1 MLKDLLQSSEQQK
14 SEDGYT
20 LIELIMTI
28 FIMGMMMLIINIVL
42 IAILRSS
49 ARSDTSI
56 RLRQLVEFGFEVIER
71 NAKSSEPNSL
81 CIAQYNEI
89 PDVWE
94 CTGEVSGDAIRMSVL
109 GSDQIVVFYMDKNE
123 EEIGVLKAFWTEGD
137 EISEVFL
144 TNSGELDV
152 ESFEVDLSHD
162 YESGT
167 HEIIIR
173 ILCDSITR
181 LEAAEPLVN
190 DMLRTVT
197 IVTKGKEV

>member
-1 MLKDLLQSSEQQK
+1 MLKDLLQFHKQQK
-14 SEDGYT
+14 GEEGYT

-28 FIMGMMMLIINIVL
+28 FIMGMMLLIINIVL

-71 NAKSSEPNSL
+71 NAKSAEPNSI
-81 CIAQYNEI
+81 CISRYDEINEI
-89 PDVWE
+89 WD
-94 CTGEVSGDAIRMSVL
+94 CTGDVSGGAIKMSIM
-109 GSDQIVVFYMDKNE
+109 GSDQIVVFYVDENE
-123 EEIGVLKAFWTEGD
+123 DEVGVLKAFWTEGD
-137 EISEVFL
+137 ETSEVFL

-167 HEIIIR
+167 HEIIVR
-173 ILCDSITR
+173 ILCDSIVR

-190 DMLRTVT
+190 DMMRTVT